1 MVSLYRS
8 ELLIRFG
15 NFMFRYRNMVFPV
28 ALIVIIAATPP
39 GPFWGNATFDPWIDR
54 AALLVAI
61 LGETLRVLT
70 VGLEYIKRGG
80 LNKQIYAQNLV
91 TEGMFAHCRNPL
103 YVGNIMLALALLTIS
118 ARLSVL
124 VIGGVL
130 VLLTYLSIVAAEEK
144 YLRANFPGEYEDYC
158 RRANRWLPDF
168 RGFRE
173 TLANSRFNWRR
184 VLLKESGSIY
194 VWIVAAVLLD
204 GLANEFALS
213 DPGMQMFTAI
223 FVAATIAYATIQ
235 ILKRTQRLH
244 L

>member
-1 MVSLYRS
+1 MASLYRS

-15 NFMFRYRNMVFPV
+15 NFMFRYRNMAFPAVLVLMV
-28 ALIVIIAATPP
+28 AAIPP
-39 GPFWGNATFDPWIDR
+39 GLFWGGERLDPWLDE
-54 AALLVAI
+54 AALAFAV
-61 LGETLRVLT
+61 LGAALRVLT

-91 TEGMFAHCRNPL
+91 TDGMFAHCRNPL

-118 ARLSVL
+118 ARLSVI
-124 VIGGVL
+124 VIGGAL
-130 VLLTYLSIVAAEEK
+130 VLLTYISIVAAEEK
-144 YLRANFPGEYEDYC
+144 YLRAAFPGEYEDYC
-158 RRANRWLPDF
+158 RRTNRWLPDF
-168 RGFRE
+168 RGFGE

-204 GLANEFALS
+204 GLANQFTLS
-213 DPGMQMFTAI
+213 DPGMLMFTVL
-223 FVAATIAYATIQ
+223 FVTATIAYATIQ